1 MGKAGAKRTA
11 EAYKDGRIEY
21 LWDWLIEQLE
31 DFIQL
36 LVNYV
41 EDESMLADISQQQ
54 TYCVLQNEIRTDYL
68 KLLAELLEDMSIF
81 GMPFEV
87 RCELYLSA
95 ERFVKDKTDLSEKCM
110 MKVAKK
116 KSGNYGDAERI
127 EGYAGCR

>member
-68 KLLAELLEDMSIF
+68 KLLAELLEDMGIF
-81 GMPFEV
+81 GMPFEAQ
-87 RCELYLSA
+87 CELYLSGS
-95 ERFVKDKTDLSEKCM
+95 VL
-110 MKVAKK
+110 
-116 KSGNYGDAERI
+116 
-127 EGYAGCR
+127 